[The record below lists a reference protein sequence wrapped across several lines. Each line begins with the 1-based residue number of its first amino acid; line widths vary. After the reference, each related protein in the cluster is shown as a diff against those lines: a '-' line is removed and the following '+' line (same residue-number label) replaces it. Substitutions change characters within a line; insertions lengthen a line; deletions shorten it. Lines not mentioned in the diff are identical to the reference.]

1 MIVVFDR
8 NDNPT
13 ICIDITDKSKQPIST
28 PYHIE
33 FLQNTKGSEILLSLG
48 YKTEEYCLLLENGTP
63 IKLEESLFSQGVT
76 TGSKLTSNYLY
87 FYIHIS

>member
-1 MIVVFDR
+1 MILVFSR

-13 ICIDITDKSKQPIST
+13 ICIDITDKSKQSIST

-63 IKLEESLFSQGVT
+63 IELEESLFCQGVT